1 MLNRSGSDMEKIASG
16 FTRQALSD
24 SLKDNP
30 LVAGVHYF
38 PAVGSTNS
46 LAFHLA
52 VSGASHGEIVVADAQ
67 TKGRGRLN
75 RVWQSPPGANL
86 YVSAILRPR
95 IEPAKAPQI
104 TLMAGVAAAELL
116 SGYCPEGVSI
126 KWPNDVL
133 VRGKKACGILTEMK
147 ASAGAVDFII
157 LGIGLNVNMD
167 REDFDASLHDTAT
180 SIQIETGTAQDRL
193 DVIAKLFGFIEKR
206 YRVFVQSG
214 FAGLRN
220 AWLGFADIL
229 GKPVRVVHHGE
240 SQDGVVEGIDDD
252 GAILMRLNDGSVQRV
267 IAGDVHLTGREH
279 HASGD

>member
-1 MLNRSGSDMEKIASG
+1 MEKIASG

-46 LAFHLA
+46 LAFQLA
-52 VSGASHGEIVVADAQ
+52 VNGASHGEIVVADAQ

-95 IEPAKAPQI
+95 IEPATAPQI

-167 REDFDASLHDTAT
+167 REDFDDLLRGTAT
-180 SIQIETGTAQDRL
+180 SLRIETGIAQDRL
-193 DVIAKLFGFIEKR
+193 DVISRLFGFIEKW
-206 YRVFVQSG
+206 YRVFVQTG
-214 FAGLRN
+214 FAGMRD
-220 AWLGFADIL
+220 AWLAHADIL
-229 GKPVRVVHHGE
+229 GRPIRVVDRDA
-240 SQDGVVEGIDDD
+240 SQDGVVTGIDAD
-252 GAILMRLNDGSVQRV
+252 GAILMRQENGSVQRV
-267 IAGDVHLTGREH
+267 IAGDVHLLGR
-279 HASGD
+279 